1 MLGAFLSK
9 GRKYNL
15 PADRSWLF
23 LHCLWVAEKV
33 ARNFEPLKSCGKDF
47 LSYTAKSCVSNQT
60 FISFEE
66 TQFSFDGFLL
76 GSVSCLVKC
85 GWISW
90 LLFSFSD
97 KSIEQYFRFISYLVF
112 NLLKFESSRKTS
124 PLDETK
130 CVVVVYWLALLI
142 LWWKMKCPV
151 DTYI

>member
-1 MLGAFLSK
+1 MSK
-9 GRKYNL
+9 GRKYNV

-33 ARNFEPLKSCGKDF
+33 ARNFEPLKSCGKDS
-47 LSYTAKSCVSNQT
+47 LSYTAKSCVSHKT

-76 GSVSCLVKC
+76 GSVWCRVKC

-124 PLDETK
+124 PLDETN